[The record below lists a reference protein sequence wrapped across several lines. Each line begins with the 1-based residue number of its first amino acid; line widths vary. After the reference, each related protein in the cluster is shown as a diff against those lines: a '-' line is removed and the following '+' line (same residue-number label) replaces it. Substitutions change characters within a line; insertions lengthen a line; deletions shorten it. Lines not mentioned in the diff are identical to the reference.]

1 MEGCDVT
8 SLKSVL
14 VTHTKRTKQQ
24 EELCRRLNFRIRE
37 LWILNYLI
45 FTIHSVRYQGL
56 PLDSK

>member
-45 FTIHSVRYQGL
+45 TIHSVRCQSL